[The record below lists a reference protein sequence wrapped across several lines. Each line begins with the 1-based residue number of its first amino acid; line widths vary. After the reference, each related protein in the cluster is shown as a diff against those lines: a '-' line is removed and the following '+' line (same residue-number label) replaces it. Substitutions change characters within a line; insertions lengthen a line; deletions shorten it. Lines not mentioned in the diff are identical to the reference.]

1 MSATTRLKTG
11 SIKRQN
17 YEDQDLSDYGLPQLF
32 DTDDDTDVTHISPD
46 VIELGSNFERENGLR
61 VGRDELN
68 ALVEGDNSS
77 KQAEVEGGSSLG
89 VEQDKEYNNDCQLTL
104 PQLKQVHSNSDLV
117 KYTLQDGTLTD
128 I

>member
-1 MSATTRLKTG
+1 MYATTRLKTG
-11 SIKRQN
+11 SKKRQN

-32 DTDDDTDVTHISPD
+32 DMDDDRDFTHTSPD
-46 VIELGSNFERENGLR
+46 VIELGSNFERENCLR

-68 ALVEGDNSS
+68 ALVGDNSS